1 MAFNAAM
8 WPRLQ
13 RMEEAGLKIEPLLS
27 DVLLTLYNTAVIDH
41 KCNHVLGPVTI
52 NSFIT
57 ITEVISLINDL

>member
-1 MAFNAAM
+1 
-8 WPRLQ
+8 
-13 RMEEAGLKIEPLLS
+13 MEEAGLKIEPLLS